1 MSMLVLLQRHSQNPR
16 SFVHHHRNQLGK
28 GDLGMPAK
36 FGPKLREIGA
46 CVTVVDFAYQRLVD
60 LDVFGP
66 VKAND
71 PERGLA
77 KFRNRMALAGADN
90 EVGCG
95 LVLDNE
101 MHGINEVTGKSKI
114 ASHADVAKIEL
125 PSRENWSSPLVK
137 FARFSQAE
145 RGRSGGVRDLLRD
158 EIKRTAWAFVIEH
171 NSARQ
176 MQPILLTIGTHN
188 MVRIRLRYAVR

>member
-1 MSMLVLLQRHSQNPR
+1 
-16 SFVHHHRNQLGK
+16 
-28 GDLGMPAK
+28 MPAK

-66 VKAND
+66 VKPDD

-101 MHGINEVTGKSKI
+101 MHGINEVAGKSEI
-114 ASHADVAKIEL
+114 TSNIDIAKIEL
-125 PSRENWSSPLVK
+125 SSAENWSSPLVK

-145 RGRSGGVRDLLRD
+145 AGRSGGVCDLLRN
-158 EIKRTAWAFVIEH
+158 EIKRTAGAFMIEH

-176 MQPILLTIGTHN
+176 MQSILLTIGTNN
-188 MVRIRLRYAVR
+188 MVRIRLRYTVW

>member
-1 MSMLVLLQRHSQNPR
+1 
-16 SFVHHHRNQLGK
+16 
-28 GDLGMPAK
+28 MPAK
-36 FGPKLREIGA
+36 LGPKLRGIGA
-46 CVTVVDFAYQRLVD
+46 CVTVIEFTHQRLVD

-66 VKAND
+66 IEPD
-71 PERGLA
+71 EPERGLA

-114 ASHADVAKIEL
+114 TTNIDVAKIEL
-125 PSRENWSSPLVK
+125 SPAENWSSPLVK

-145 RGRSGGVRDLLRD
+145 AGRSGGVC
-158 EIKRTAWAFVIEH
+158 
-171 NSARQ
+171 
-176 MQPILLTIGTHN
+176 
-188 MVRIRLRYAVR
+188 

>member
-1 MSMLVLLQRHSQNPR
+1 
-16 SFVHHHRNQLGK
+16 
-28 GDLGMPAK
+28 MPAK

-66 VKAND
+66 VKPDD

-95 LVLDNE
+95 LVLDNK
-101 MHGINEVTGKSKI
+101 MHRIDKVTGESKI
-114 ASHADVAKIEL
+114 TPNADVPQIEL
-125 PSRENWSSPLVK
+125 TSREDWSSPLVK

-145 RGRSGGVRDLLRD
+145 
-158 EIKRTAWAFVIEH
+158 
-171 NSARQ
+171 
-176 MQPILLTIGTHN
+176 
-188 MVRIRLRYAVR
+188 